1 MSPTISSSSA
11 AQETYRSQLS
21 GSRADRS
28 LNSLTSSLKNAEKMA
43 TAIGADTSALKSAQ
57 QQVSGTTSTATGS
70 STKVT
75 LSSEGVARQQAESSR
90 PERRQ
95 FASVDAAIAYGAQRA
110 SEQQGSRAT
119 STTDTTQQTAAT
131 NGNTRRQ
138 FASVDAAIAYGAA
151 RAAEQSGNGSQA
163 TNQTETTSSSG
174 RRQFASTNEAIAYGT
189 QRALEQY
196 NKQQLALGTASN

>member
-1 MSPTISSSSA
+1 MPTTINSSTA
-11 AQETYRSQLS
+11 AQDPYRNQ
-21 GSRADRS
+21 RS
-28 LNSLTSSLKNAEKMA
+28 MNSLTSSLKATEKMA
-43 TAIGADTSALKSAQ
+43 TAIGADSSGVKNALQ
-57 QQVSGTTSTATGS
+57 QISGTTSTASTGS

-119 STTDTTQQTAAT
+119 GTTDATQQTAAT
-131 NGNTRRQ
+131 NGSARRQ
-138 FASVDAAIAYGAA
+138 FASVDAAIAYGSA

-163 TNQTETTSSSG
+163 TSQTEQSTAAG
-174 RRQFASTNEAIAYGT
+174 RRQFASTEEAIAYGT

-196 NKQQLALGTASN
+196 NKQQLALGSASN